1 MGFMRH
7 RFTNV
12 AALMGG
18 TAASTL
24 LGGETDGLSI
34 DFTDAS
40 LTVRDTTTTSNGWTQ
55 LNGDVQTFWR
65 DRSFTSYAS
74 PSPKITRDSSG
85 NYTYTPHNLAVMSEE
100 FNSAAWTKTRITVTS
115 NSVSGPT
122 GYGSADTLTCSST
135 NASGAFTTESITS
148 VASHPYSISVAAKL
162 GDSDYCIV
170 TGTDAVANG
179 VRAWFNLST
188 GAVGSVVP
196 FGSGWSGTSSITDLG
211 GGWYRLTLNT
221 TAVGTTLQAGLHCVA
236 DADSS
241 VACTNAKFN
250 YFVGFNVNRGPAA
263 LTYTK
268 TQAHNLIE
276 QSQTLGT
283 TWTASSLTVGTN
295 DATAPDGTATA
306 DSLALVDA
314 SAVHSITADTIAF
327 TTGLVYTFSFYAKAN
342 THEFLQLA
350 FPTGSSTFSANAYAN
365 FNLST
370 GATSAGA
377 DATAVAT
384 LVGSS
389 WYRCSI
395 TATATATATTAP
407 LIVLVSAINAVRA
420 ESYDP
425 NSTNSAYGWGA
436 AVELA
441 SSPGKYVATTTAA
454 VYSANYDLPREWN
467 SSGVCQGLLV
477 EEARTNICLYASDL
491 TNAAWTKS
499 NMTTALTAT
508 GPDGVANTATTC
520 TATAGNATALQAITS
535 GSAARITSMFVKR
548 RTGTGNIDLTQD
560 NGTTWATQ
568 TVTSS
573 WTRVNIASVT
583 STNPTVGIRIV
594 TSGDAVDIALF
605 QHEVGAFVTSPIYT
619 GSASV
624 TRAADAVLTPTTV
637 FPLGSAHTLY
647 MRGSV
652 PVTNSRAVPAAL
664 VDSTTASAID
674 IACDFGTA
682 AEMRAYSENG
692 AAAGFLDTTIG
703 AYAANTFY
711 KMAIA
716 AATNDANAAAAG
728 VSAGADDTTVSLGS
742 FKSLDIG
749 SSKPTTAARLGYM
762 NGYVAQIM
770 YLPRRMTNA
779 ELQAITT

>member
-1 MGFMRH
+1 MGFHHHYVHGPRLIP
-7 RFTNV
+7 R
-12 AALMGG
+12 LMGS
-18 TAASTL
+18 ASGATSL
-24 LGGETDGLSI
+24 LGAETDGLSI

-40 LTVRDTTTTSNGWTQ
+40 LIVRDTTTTSNAWLRST
-55 LNGDVQTFWR
+55 GDVQDFWR

-74 PSPKITRDSSG
+74 PSPKVRRDSSG
-85 NYTYTPHNLAVMSEE
+85 NYTYTPHNLHTMSEMVAA
-100 FNSAAWTKTRITVTS
+100 AAWTKTRSTVSANTTTAPDGTVT
-115 NSVSGPT
+115 
-122 GYGSADTLTCSST
+122 ADTLIEDNTVTNTHLLAQTLTVTTGMKYTVSIYAKAKERSWIGVFNST
-135 NASGAFTTESITS
+135 
-148 VASHPYSISVAAKL
+148 L
-162 GDSDYCIV
+162 
-170 TGTDAVANG
+170 AVGKTFDLTN
-179 VRAWFNLST
+179 
-188 GAVGSVVP
+188 GAVGSDITGAPDNATITSV
-196 FGSGWSGTSSITDLG
+196 GSGWYRCDVTFTAASTTAAIQFLLATGTSTTSYSGDAASGLYVWG
-211 GGWYRLTLNT
+211 AMLN
-221 TAVGTTLQAGLHCVA
+221 AGP
-236 DADSS
+236 
-241 VACTNAKFN
+241 T
-250 YFVGFNVNRGPAA
+250 A

-283 TWTASSLTVGTN
+283 TWTANSLTVGTN

-327 TTGLVYTFSFYAKAN
+327 TTGLTYTFSFYAKAN
-342 THEFLQLA
+342 THEFIQLA

-384 LVGSS
+384 LVGNS

-407 LIVLVSAINAVRA
+407 LVVLVSAIGAARA
-420 ESYDP
+420 ETWDP
-425 NSTNSAYGWGA
+425 DSTNSAYGWGA
-436 AVELA
+436 QVELA
-441 SSPGKYVATTTAA
+441 SSPGKYVTTTTAA
-454 VYSANYDLPREWN
+454 VYSANYNLPREWN

-499 NMTTALTAT
+499 NMATALTAT

-520 TATAGNATALQAITS
+520 TATAANATAKQSITS

-548 RTGTGNIDLTQD
+548 RTGSGNIDLTQD
-560 NGTTWATQ
+560 DGSTWATM

-583 STNPTVGIRIV
+583 STNPIVGIRIV
-594 TSGDAVDIALF
+594 TDTDAVDIALF
-605 QHEVGAFVTSPIYT
+605 QHEVGAFITSPIYT

-624 TRAADAVLTPTTV
+624 TRAADAVTTPPTV

-647 MRGSV
+647 MRASV
-652 PVTNSRAVPAAL
+652 PVTNARAVPAAL
-664 VDSTTASAID
+664 VDGTTASAVD

-749 SSKPTTAARLGYM
+749 SSKPSTSARLGYM

-779 ELQAITT
+779 ELQAVTT